1 MVSCGVPIIRHLI
14 LSCGEKLRLTK
25 NMEQENKSS
34 MTVPVAIIIAGA
46 FIAGAIFYTSG
57 KSSAVAPKPV
67 AENNTAT
74 EPVKIPPVTT
84 KDHMLGNPDASI
96 VLVEYSDTECPFCK
110 NFNTTIKQ
118 IMDQYGK
125 DGRVALVYRH
135 FPLDSIHPKSRKE
148 ATGAECA
155 NELGGN
161 DKFWAYINRIFE
173 ITPSNNGLD
182 PAKIPQIA
190 KDIGLDSAKFET
202 CLNSDKYAALIEED
216 FQGGLKAGVTGTP
229 STFAIIKKTGE
240 QIMIPGAQPFATV
253 KSFIDS
259 ALAK

>member
-1 MVSCGVPIIRHLI
+1 MA
-14 LSCGEKLRLTK
+14 
-25 NMEQENKSS
+25 
-34 MTVPVAIIIAGA
+34 VPVAIIIAGA
-46 FIAGAIFYTSG
+46 FIAGAVFYTSG
-57 KSSAVAPKPV
+57 KSNTSVAPKSAV
-67 AENNTAT
+67 ENTQK
-74 EPVKIPPVTT
+74 EEVVKIPPVTA
-84 KDHMLGNPDASI
+84 KDHVLGNPNAPI

-110 NFNTTIKQ
+110 NFNTTVKQ

-125 DGRVALVYRH
+125 DGKVALVYRH
-135 FPLDSIHPKSRKE
+135 FPLDSIHPKSRRE

-161 DKFWAYINRIFE
+161 DKFWAYINRIFD
-173 ITPSNNGLD
+173 ITPSNNQLD

-190 KDIGLDSAKFET
+190 KDIGLDQKAFEA

-240 QIMIPGAQPFATV
+240 QIMIPGAQPFASV

-259 ALAK
+259 AFAK

>member
-1 MVSCGVPIIRHLI
+1 
-14 LSCGEKLRLTK
+14 
-25 NMEQENKSS
+25 

-57 KSSAVAPKPV
+57 KSNTVAPNPT
-67 AENNTAT
+67 AENNKKEEA
-74 EPVKIPPVTT
+74 VKIPPVTA
-84 KDHMLGNPDASI
+84 KDHILGNPNAPI

-110 NFNTTIKQ
+110 NFNTTVKQ
-118 IMDQYGK
+118 VMEQYGK
-125 DGRVALVYRH
+125 DGKVALVYRH
-135 FPLDSIHPKSRKE
+135 FPLDSIHSKARRE

-161 DKFWAYINRIFE
+161 DKFWAYVDRIFE
-173 ITPSNNGLD
+173 ITPSNNNLD
-182 PAKIPQIA
+182 PAKVGEIG
-190 KDIGLDSAKFET
+190 KYIGLDQKAFET
-202 CLNSDKYAALIEED
+202 CLDSDKYVAHIEED

-240 QIMIPGAQPFATV
+240 QTMIPGAQPFATI
-253 KSFIDS
+253 KAFIDS

>member
-1 MVSCGVPIIRHLI
+1 
-14 LSCGEKLRLTK
+14 
-25 NMEQENKSS
+25 MEQGNKNN

-46 FIAGAIFYTSG
+46 FVAGAIFYTSG
-57 KSSAVAPKPV
+57 KSNTVVPKL
-67 AENNTAT
+67 ATDNTNKEAAA
-74 EPVKIPPVTT
+74 KIPPITA
-84 KDHMLGNPDASI
+84 KDHILGNPDAPI

-110 NFNTTIKQ
+110 NFNTTTKQ

-125 DGRVALVYRH
+125 DGRVALIYRH

-190 KDIGLDSAKFET
+190 KDIGLDNAKFEA

-229 STFAIIKKTGE
+229 STFAVIKKTGE
-240 QIMIPGAQPFATV
+240 QIMIPGAQPFATI

-259 ALAK
+259 ALAR

>member
-1 MVSCGVPIIRHLI
+1 
-14 LSCGEKLRLTK
+14 
-25 NMEQENKSS
+25 MEQENKSS

-57 KSSAVAPKPV
+57 KSNIVAPKP
-67 AENNTAT
+67 AT
-74 EPVKIPPVTT
+74 ENGKKEEAAKIPPVTA
-84 KDHMLGNPDASI
+84 KDHMLGNPNAPI

-110 NFNTTIKQ
+110 NFHPTMKEV
-118 IMDQYGK
+118 MDQYGK
-125 DGRVALVYRH
+125 DGKVAWVYRH
-135 FPLDSIHPKSRKE
+135 FPLDSIHSKARRE

-161 DKFWAYINRIFE
+161 DKFWAYMDRIFE
-173 ITPSNNGLD
+173 ITPSNNNLD
-182 PAKIPQIA
+182 PAKVPEIA
-190 KDIGLDSAKFET
+190 KYIGLDQKAFET
-202 CLNSDKYAALIEED
+202 CLNSDKYAAHIEED

-240 QIMIPGAQPFATV
+240 QTMIPGAQPFASV
-253 KSFIDS
+253 KAFIDS